1 VAVANDGCWGTYV
14 CLRFFLLCLF
24 SLFVLCFAAFAN
36 IHNSSKLS
44 LFFFFLLKDAYHPWT
59 FGIFKFTP
67 WTFQF
72 WLWPYLNY
80 FLLKSSN
87 STSFCRIYLNKVMDF
102 CMWITWLLTKNEKK
116 RFWRRMYHATRYGI
130 LLFFL
135 INK

>member
-1 VAVANDGCWGTYV
+1 MVVEVPMSAFVSFYYGSSLSLYLV
-14 CLRFFLLCLF
+14 LRLLPTFTTL
-24 SLFVLCFAAFAN
+24 LN
-36 IHNSSKLS
+36 S
-44 LFFFFLLKDAYHPWT
+44 LFFSFFLLKDAYHPWT

-130 LLFFL
+130 LLFFF
-135 INK
+135 NK

>member
-1 VAVANDGCWGTYV
+1 MVVEVPMSAFVSFYYGSSLSLYLV
-14 CLRFFLLCLF
+14 LRLLPTFTTL
-24 SLFVLCFAAFAN
+24 LN
-36 IHNSSKLS
+36 S
-44 LFFFFLLKDAYHPWT
+44 LFFSFFLLKDAYHPWT